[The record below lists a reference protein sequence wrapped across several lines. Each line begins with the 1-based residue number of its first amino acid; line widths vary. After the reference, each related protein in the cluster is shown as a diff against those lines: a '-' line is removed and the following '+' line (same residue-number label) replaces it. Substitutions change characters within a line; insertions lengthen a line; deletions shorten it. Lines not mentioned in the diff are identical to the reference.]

1 MGDFLSKIGEWL
13 KQNSVY
19 VIITIFTI
27 LGVLSIMFGMHFD
40 GTCVKELCI
49 FKVYPR
55 MLFVGVGQFCL
66 IGVVLGLLTN
76 TSTFESVV
84 QKSLEKVLYGE
95 TFLGR
100 RSDIREMWRKVSK
113 RVYDNKFP
121 GIAQEF
127 LDRVESFFPKDKDDI
142 TYYNDY
148 RRSIHIEWEDEE
160 LDIIRVNEHISFELM
175 TDGSTKKI
183 TYKLWNSVSTTQPY
197 EQNAT
202 IKVDGEVRE
211 IKMVP
216 EIKESETESTAMIP
230 LEGSTKYKIDV
241 QTSRKYK
248 LSEDHFIGFKAKYIL
263 KGLFVTVDS
272 MPANLHI
279 QFINRGIREKFQD
292 DVSTDSRRIV
302 KRYQGIVLP
311 QEGYIISIYKLR

>member
-1 MGDFLSKIGEWL
+1 
-13 KQNSVY
+13 
-19 VIITIFTI
+19 
-27 LGVLSIMFGMHFD
+27 
-40 GTCVKELCI
+40 
-49 FKVYPR
+49 
-55 MLFVGVGQFCL
+55 
-66 IGVVLGLLTN
+66 
-76 TSTFESVV
+76 
-84 QKSLEKVLYGE
+84 
-95 TFLGR
+95 
-100 RSDIREMWRKVSK
+100 
-113 RVYDNKFP
+113 
-121 GIAQEF
+121 
-127 LDRVESFFPKDKDDI
+127 
-142 TYYNDY
+142 
-148 RRSIHIEWEDEE
+148 
-160 LDIIRVNEHISFELM
+160 
-175 TDGSTKKI
+175 
-183 TYKLWNSVSTTQPY
+183 
-197 EQNAT
+197 
-202 IKVDGEVRE
+202 
-211 IKMVP
+211 MVP

>member
-27 LGVLSIMFGMHFD
+27 LGVLSIMFGMHFE

-121 GIAQEF
+121 NIAQEF

>member
-66 IGVVLGLLTN
+66 IGVVLALLTN

-127 LDRVESFFPKDKDDI
+127 LDRVESFFPK
-142 TYYNDY
+142 N
-148 RRSIHIEWEDEE
+148 
-160 LDIIRVNEHISFELM
+160 
-175 TDGSTKKI
+175 
-183 TYKLWNSVSTTQPY
+183 Q
-197 EQNAT
+197 
-202 IKVDGEVRE
+202 
-211 IKMVP
+211 
-216 EIKESETESTAMIP
+216 
-230 LEGSTKYKIDV
+230 
-241 QTSRKYK
+241 
-248 LSEDHFIGFKAKYIL
+248 
-263 KGLFVTVDS
+263 
-272 MPANLHI
+272 
-279 QFINRGIREKFQD
+279 
-292 DVSTDSRRIV
+292 
-302 KRYQGIVLP
+302 
-311 QEGYIISIYKLR
+311 